1 MIVPACRKF
10 FEAERFDAAKIG
22 ETFSVDS
29 GLGGSFTVEFRGV
42 DPDGL
47 FLFHRRA
54 FQDWPAA
61 DYCFSRKDV
70 VRKVYILVPDPASDW

>member
-29 GLGGSFTVEFRGV
+29 GLGGSFTVEFRGIG
-42 DPDGL
+42 PDGL
-47 FLFHRRA
+47 FRFHRPA
-54 FQDWPAA
+54 VHDWPAA
-61 DYCFSRKDV
+61 DYLFSRKDV
-70 VRKVYILVPDPASDW
+70 VSKVYILVPAPASDW